1 MRLSIA
7 LIALGLVAAPVSA
20 EEVTLRVAYDDAEL
34 TTDIGYAAVA
44 ARITAAADSACAV
57 SDEWVLSYSPS
68 SDCKAKL
75 TRLAMAELDS
85 RREALAA
92 QP

>member
-7 LIALGLVAAPVSA
+7 LIAFGLVAAPVSA
-20 EEVTLRVAYDDAEL
+20 EEVTLRVAYDEAEL
-34 TTDIGYAAVA
+34 TTDIGYAVVA
-44 ARITAAADSACAV
+44 ARISAAADAACAV
-57 SDEWVLSYSPS
+57 SDDWVLSFSPS
-68 SDCKAKL
+68 SDCKATL

-85 RREALAA
+85 RRDAIAA